1 MTKTGQRKP
10 LAQAKINLADLV
22 GENSDEKVFK
32 EVQNL
37 ELRGYKGEIKIKCW
51 YDITFQFLDRVQDV
65 KLSLHLAGVLLKTGE
80 ATDEDLQSLAS
91 MLSITESGNH
101 FGNMLPLLFI
111 IEAGRVNAI

>member
-37 ELRGYKGEIKIKCW
+37 ELRGYKGKIKLIV
-51 YDITFQFLDRVQDV
+51 DAITFEFLDRVQDV

-91 MLSITESGNH
+91 MLSTNTLG
-101 FGNMLPLLFI
+101 FGCKTYFLCDVFRNNNVIMT
-111 IEAGRVNAI
+111 